1 MARQPRIEYPGAF
14 YHILARGNRREDIF
28 HSDEDHELFLETMKE
43 ACEKTGWKIHAWV
56 LMNNHFH
63 WLLETPEANLSD
75 GMKWF
80 MNTYTRRFNS
90 RHKLWGHLFGGRY
103 KSILVDKGVY
113 YDTLVDYIH
122 LNPVRAGLVKIQNPQ
137 QLLKYPWSSLSAG
150 YMQPPSKRP
159 EWLTTHLRLRAEEG
173 NDRMNHRKNYL
184 ERLHAIAREEGKSAG
199 KPVLEGQGGQSTL
212 SRGWYW
218 GSQEYKEKLIT
229 LSSKS
234 KYTNKNYRYSP
245 QTKDKSRL
253 AAGDLIARY
262 LKDFKMKKDILLS
275 LKSTHPAKVALMVA
289 VKEQTT
295 SSNGDIA
302 TLLNLKSAGN
312 VSQLYRRYKNRELK
326 VDKETLK
333 WLSSVKNA

>member
-28 HSDEDHELFLETMKE
+28 HSDEDHGLFLETMKE

-122 LNPVRAGLVKIQNPQ
+122 LNPVRAGLVKIQKPPAIAQ
-137 QLLKYPWSSLSAG
+137 VSLVFSLSRLYATTFEASRVAD
-150 YMQPPSKRP
+150 YSPPSK
-159 EWLTTHLRLRAEEG
+159 
-173 NDRMNHRKNYL
+173 
-184 ERLHAIAREEGKSAG
+184 S
-199 KPVLEGQGGQSTL
+199 
-212 SRGWYW
+212 
-218 GSQEYKEKLIT
+218 
-229 LSSKS
+229 
-234 KYTNKNYRYSP
+234 
-245 QTKDKSRL
+245 
-253 AAGDLIARY
+253 
-262 LKDFKMKKDILLS
+262 
-275 LKSTHPAKVALMVA
+275 
-289 VKEQTT
+289 
-295 SSNGDIA
+295 
-302 TLLNLKSAGN
+302 
-312 VSQLYRRYKNRELK
+312 
-326 VDKETLK
+326 
-333 WLSSVKNA
+333 